1 MKEKLRFD
9 PSTFTGRF
17 PGAVFLAVLICVA
30 TDKAHSTERS
40 KSVRDWT
47 VRCSADMCRATT
59 ESRVGGGTLRA
70 TMERDGKPGT
80 ALFISITRDPPD
92 PSDTTLILSITGT
105 DRAAL
110 SLTSTDGR
118 FYPLRMVPS
127 DDPLIAA
134 LKDGKSLAVS
144 TTAAGS
150 RSDDALSL
158 SGVTAAFLFMD
169 EFQDRLDRTD
179 ALVRVGFRPLP
190 AAASPP
196 AGAQAPDSAEIEYGA
211 LPVRFRRIAVEKA
224 DCDPETVRGP
234 AKTAWR
240 VDLPDGLILWE
251 MSCWYGAYNFGSAYY
266 LSPAG
271 DPEAGHLVE
280 FASPSGASGD
290 TYNPFSLTNAFWD
303 PKLRELTSWHKS
315 RGVGDC
321 GVFERHRYRAGIF
334 SLHEYRE
341 KPCDGVWTEPP
352 DYPLIY
358 KARD

>member
-1 MKEKLRFD
+1 MRPKSKVAPE
-9 PSTFTGRF
+9 FTGRMA
-17 PGAVFLAVLICVA
+17 GAVLLTVLTCLTA
-30 TDKAHSTERS
+30 GKARSTETSRT
-40 KSVRDWT
+40 VRDWT
-47 VRCSADMCRATT
+47 VRCTDVMCQATT
-59 ESRVGGGTLRA
+59 GIHAGGGTLRA
-70 TMERDGKPGT
+70 TMERDGKPGS
-80 ALFISITRDPPD
+80 ALSIGITRDPPD

-110 SLTSTDGR
+110 SLTSADGR

-150 RSDDALSL
+150 KPEDTLSL

-179 ALVRVGFRPLP
+179 ALVRVGTRPLP
-190 AAASPP
+190 ASPSVS
-196 AGAQAPDSAEIEYGA
+196 AGAQAPDSVEIEYAA
-211 LPVRFRRIAVEKA
+211 LPARFRRIAVEKA
-224 DCDPETVRGP
+224 DCDPETGQGP

-271 DPEAGHLVE
+271 DPDAGDLVE

-303 PKLRELTSWHKS
+303 PKLQELTSWHKS